1 MKEITLDGKKLQRTE
16 EGHNYLSEIF
26 DFPEYYGKNLDA
38 LYDLLTGVSEPVKIN
53 IDYSEAMD
61 EKMKL
66 VFKDAVLDNDCL
78 CIKGLGL

>member
-1 MKEITLDGKKLQRTE
+1 MKEITLDGKKLQQTE

-53 IDYSEAMD
+53 IDYSEGMD
-61 EKMKL
+61 EKMKR

-78 CIKGLGL
+78 CIKGLEI

>member
-38 LYDLLTGVSEPVKIN
+38 LYDLLTGFSEPVKIN

-61 EKMKL
+61 EKMKR

-78 CIKGLGL
+78 CIKGLEI